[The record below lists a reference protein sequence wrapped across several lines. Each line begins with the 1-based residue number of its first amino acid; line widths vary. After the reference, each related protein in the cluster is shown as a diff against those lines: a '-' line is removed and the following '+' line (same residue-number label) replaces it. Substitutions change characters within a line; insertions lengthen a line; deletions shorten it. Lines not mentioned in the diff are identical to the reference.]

1 MDAMAS
7 VGIVASHMGQQNMML
22 GAQTGLIKSIQE
34 SQENAVATLM
44 GSIAP
49 VQPSVEPHLGNN
61 INVSA

>member
-22 GAQTGLIKSIQE
+22 GAQAGLLQSIQDT
-34 SQENAVATLM
+34 QKNAVEALM
-44 GSIAP
+44 GSVTA